1 MSDNQDN
8 LWIGYSEEI
17 EIFFGL
23 ENIENIESVK
33 VNFVC
38 QNENLKLL
46 LNQ

>member
-23 ENIENIESVK
+23 ENIESVK